1 MNFISQ
7 AFAQD
12 TLIPEVPT
20 QTATAAPGDVAP
32 MPPPVSPWEVMG
44 TNMLMVVVLVAMFY
58 VLLIMPQQRRMKE
71 HTKML
76 SGLKKGDGVITAGG
90 LIGIVDKA
98 EDMSDEV
105 VVDLGNGVKVTAL
118 RATIQAK
125 NDLRLK
131 PVPAAKVEPKKVE
144 AKKPTPAT
152 AKKTVAKK

>member
-1 MNFISQ
+1 MTFISQ

-20 QTATAAPGDVAP
+20 GTATAQPGDIAP
-32 MPPPVSPWEVMG
+32 MPTPVSPWEVMG

-76 SGLKKGDGVITAGG
+76 TGLKKGDGVITAGG
-90 LIGIVDKA
+90 LVGVVDKA
-98 EDMSDEV
+98 EDKSDEV
-105 VVDLGNGVKVTAL
+105 VVDLGNGIKVTAL

-125 NDLRLK
+125 NDPRLK
-131 PVPAAKVEPKKVE
+131 PVSSAKTE
-144 AKKPTPAT
+144 AKKPV
-152 AKKTVAKK
+152 AKKTVKKS